1 MTYVSSLLIEDECDH
16 LGNTLRKN
24 KDIFAWNMPDIDLV
38 VVFHELNILFVAW
51 PVQQKVHHFHPDRQ
65 KII

>member
-38 VVFHELNILFVAW
+38 VVLHELNILSVAW
-51 PVQQKVHHFHPDRQ
+51 PVQ
-65 KII
+65 